1 MSCNDC
7 KEKMGNRPEVI
18 PYAVHE
24 ISEAKNERILKKLI
38 TALIIA
44 IALIFASN
52 AIWLYA
58 WCQYDYT
65 SEETI
70 VEQSADGGGNANY
83 IGANGDI
90 NNGVSESDS

>member
-58 WCQYDYT
+58 WCQYDY
-65 SEETI
+65 SSSETI
-70 VEQSADGGGNANY
+70 EATQDGEGINIVGGGDISY
-83 IGANGDI
+83 GAEST
-90 NNGVSESDS
+90 NNKD